1 MSNVNYVK
9 EGNAIDYTPGSAVTA
24 GDVIVQEDLVGV
36 AKLDI
41 AANEQ
46 GSLHVTGVFDFE
58 KDVGTAMTAGK
69 LAYWDNTAKEATE
82 TASGNKLIGKIVA
95 SALAA
100 DTTVRVRMDQ

>member
-1 MSNVNYVK
+1 MSNVTYVHD
-9 EGNAIDYTPGSAVTA
+9 GNAIDYTPGTAVNA

-36 AKLDI
+36 AKRDI

-46 GSLHVTGVFDFE
+46 GALHVCGVFDFE

-82 TASGNKLIGKIVA
+82 TATSNKLIGKIVA

-100 DTTVRVRMDQ
+100 NTTVRVRMDQ